1 MKKLLSVFA
10 AAAMLFGFASCSGDL
25 HDAEI
30 APLYIEG
37 TAWGA
42 RTPLELVDETT
53 QKISF
58 TYTGQT
64 GWDALANEIHFK
76 IIATPTGWSD
86 DFGGSDTETITLS
99 MNGDY
104 VATHSRVNE
113 ALPDT
118 KHIILEKLDMD
129 TEYTIWVNFTAS
141 TNTVKIKVEGPDP
154 IPTKDV
160 FVVANNK
167 LYKMKMD
174 VKNTSYSFEIEGDGK
189 DCNYSVFDG
198 EESYGLTAT
207 KDVTGSAA
215 VEMVKGGEFA
225 KFATLDQVKYL
236 VYVNINED
244 GEISTNVQPS
254 LYNFKYGIT
263 YINSNYGN
271 YPLNWTMDGAVA
283 VATVTIPAGTA
294 NGWSQPNDSPVEFG
308 ICKGDND
315 WSVKFTGATVG
326 PYIYYATTEGANDN
340 NKATLNPSK
349 EDVVI
354 KLKSTDSAIL
364 VTCEAA
370 SLDKDALC
378 FAKPIG
384 SFNSNYGNYP
394 LVWSATATA
403 GTYEAKVTIPAGTE
417 NGWGQAND
425 ADVEFGVCN
434 DTSWSIKFTG
444 GTLAA
449 AGVDVAL
456 TEGADANNKAAVN
469 PSAADVVITLTATKD
484 SVKAKF

>member
-30 APLYIEG
+30 SPLYIEG
-37 TAWGA
+37 TAWSA

-86 DFGGSDTETITLS
+86 DFGGSDTETITLA
-99 MNGDY
+99 MNADY
-104 VATHSRVNE
+104 AETHSRVNE

-160 FVVANNK
+160 FVVANNNVS
-167 LYKMKMD
+167 KMNMD
-174 VKNTSYSFEIEGDGK
+174 VKNTSYSFEITGDGN
-189 DCNYSVFDG
+189 DCNYLIFDG
-198 EESYGLTAT
+198 ADSYGLTAT
-207 KDVTGSAA
+207 KDVTGSDA
-215 VEMVKGGEFA
+215 VEMVKNGKFA
-225 KFATLDQVKYL
+225 KFATLADVKYL
-236 VYVNINED
+236 VYVNVSED
-244 GEISTNVQPS
+244 GEISTNVQPA

-263 YINSNYGN
+263 YINSNYGS
-271 YPLNWTMDGAVA
+271 YQLNWEMDGAVA
-283 VATVTIPAGTA
+283 VATVTIPAGTT
-294 NGWSQPNDSPVEFG
+294 NGWSQPNDTPVEFG
-308 ICKGDND
+308 ICKGKDD
-315 WSVKFTGATVG
+315 WSVKFTGATVR
-326 PYIYYATTEGANDN
+326 PFVYVETTNNAQDN

-354 KLKSTDSAIL
+354 KLKSTDAAIL

-370 SLDKDALC
+370 SFDKDVLC
-378 FAKPIG
+378 FSKPLG
-384 SFNSNYGNYP
+384 YFNSNYGNYP
-394 LVWSATATA
+394 LDWSATDTA
-403 GTYEAKVTIPAGTE
+403 GTYEAVVKIPAGTQ
-417 NGWGQAND
+417 NGWGGAND
-425 ADVEFGVCN
+425 ADVEFGVCSDLN
-434 DTSWSIKFTG
+434 WSIKFTG

-456 TEGADANNKAAVN
+456 TEGAKDNNKAAVN
-469 PSAADVVITLTATKD
+469 PSATDVVITLTATKD